1 MSTTSSIVGWSNDFA
16 LNLPEIDAQHQVLF
30 GLFDELWNAIVA
42 HNGRSDQLR
51 LIGDLEDYAVQH
63 FKEEELFMRATAFP
77 KLAGHKMAHDT
88 FVRRIAAE
96 RASIESGSPSLS
108 LDLLR
113 FLQNWLVDHILV
125 SDREYARH
133 YESSKQPPAGLGGF
147 FNRLLRT
154 AD

>member
-1 MSTTSSIVGWSNDFA
+1 VASANSLIGWSDDFA
-16 LNLPEIDAQHQVLF
+16 LDLPEIDAQHQVLF
-30 GLFDELWNAIVA
+30 GLIADIWNAIVA
-42 HNGRSDQLR
+42 RSGRNDQLR

-63 FKEEELFMRATAFP
+63 FKEEELFMQATAFP
-77 KLAGHKMAHDT
+77 KLASHKMAHDT

-96 RASIESGSPSLS
+96 RAAIDGGSPSLS

-113 FLQNWLVDHILV
+113 FLQNWLVDHIMV

-133 YESSKQPPAGLGGF
+133 YEMSKQPPAGLGGF

-154 AD
+154 PD